1 MGRDQSTPAIE
12 VGQKRD
18 STADSATE
26 RAAHAGGEGT
36 GDCSGSPE
44 LCQPILALPILAL
57 PILAPPT
64 LGWAILG
71 WAILGWATLKEPR
84 TALHS
89 VPSLQSARCAL

>member
-12 VGQKRD
+12 VGHKRD

-44 LCQPILALPILAL
+44 LCQPVLAP

-64 LGWAILG
+64 LG